1 LATRDVTG
9 PGPTLNVPQVS
20 GPPVVV
26 LDEIDSTNAEARR
39 RAEAGEAGPVWI
51 TARRQTAGRGRRG
64 RAWDTDEGN
73 LAATLLVTTTRPPI
87 DAAKV
92 SFLAAVAVAQVADW
106 WVPEALVQI
115 KWPNDVMVDG
125 RKLSGI
131 LIESGKQPDGRLWL
145 AIGIGINIS
154 SSPSNVERPATHLG
168 AHLRSDWKAV
178 PTPLDVLNALSLHLS
193 KYVEH
198 WETDLDNSFMN
209 NDIFTWWHARGY
221 GLNARCVV
229 RLDNETLE
237 GVYEGLDNDG
247 AMVLGLDSGSKRL
260 IHAADVFFG
269 GAC

>member
-1 LATRDVTG
+1 VTG
-9 PGPTLNVPQVS
+9 ASSPA
-20 GPPVVV
+20 PVVV

-64 RAWDTDEGN
+64 RAWETDEGN
-73 LAATLLVTTTRPPI
+73 LAATLLVTTGRPPI

-92 SFLAAVAVAQVADW
+92 SFLAAVAVAQVADC
-106 WVPEALVQI
+106 WVPESLVQI

-131 LIESGKQPDGRLWL
+131 LIESGKLPDGRLWL

-154 SSPSNVERPATHLG
+154 SNPSNVERPATHLG
-168 AHLRSDWKAV
+168 AHLRSEWKTV
-178 PTPLDVLNALSLHLS
+178 PASREVLDELSRHLV
-193 KYVEH
+193 KYVEL
-198 WETDLDNSFMN
+198 WEADLDNSFMST
-209 NDIFTWWHARGY
+209 DIFTWWYARGY

-229 RLDNETLE
+229 RLDNDTLE
-237 GVYEGLDNDG
+237 GVYEGLNDDG
-247 AMVLGLDSGSKRL
+247 AMVLRLDDGSKRL

-269 GAC
+269 GAA

>member
-9 PGPTLNVPQVS
+9 VPS
-20 GPPVVV
+20 TSEGPPVVV

-39 RAEAGEAGPVWI
+39 RADAGETGPLWI

-64 RAWDTDEGN
+64 RVWETDAGN
-73 LAATLLVTTTRPPI
+73 LAATLLVTTSRPPI

-106 WVPEALVQI
+106 WVPERLVQV

-131 LIESGKQPDGRLWL
+131 LIESGKTPDGRLWL

-154 SSPSNVERPATHLG
+154 SSPTAVERPATHLG
-168 AHLRSDWKAV
+168 AHLRPDREGV
-178 PTPLDVLNALSLHLS
+178 PAPPDVLNVLSTHLS
-193 KYVEH
+193 NYLVR
-198 WETDLDNSFMN
+198 WESDFDDRFMGT
-209 NDIFTWWHARGY
+209 DIFTWWYARGY

-237 GVYEGLDNDG
+237 GVYEGLDADG
-247 AMVLGLDSGSKRL
+247 VMVLRLDDGSRRL

-269 GAC
+269 EAN